1 VIVPPR
7 RVIEQPPVYEPE
19 YYARPDG
26 AILLGPPQIRDTRT
40 FQPTYVPSAPRL
52 TPHILPTVDI
62 DPSTKHVRFGQK
74 YESVNVDSDD
84 NEEEDDGQG
93 IQMPGYHG
101 RDDHQQTYDGPKFPP
116 TIPHDEG
123 YRNRQYDTLESGA
136 IDWLEQELIARFMSQ
151 LQNQQTTVPIRQHR
165 DVISARSS
173 TSSSSDDRSIH
184 CRLLD
189 LLGQD
194 GFQLFIDMGQP
205 IDQDLIQAL
214 TREVLEERITQM
226 IGIRSPRESIYVAPP
241 PPAPPPRTT
250 TPTPPPTTV
259 LVDNHHH
266 WPQENGIPTPQPTPP
281 QSPPPQPSKHH
292 PRVVTPE
299 ITGKLVLVRM
309 KLNLKKQ
316 FFLKI

>member
-1 VIVPPR
+1 MIVPPR
-7 RVIEQPPVYEPE
+7 PVVEQPPVYEPE
-19 YYARPDG
+19 YYTRPDS
-26 AILLGPPQIRDTRT
+26 AILLGPPQIRDTRS
-40 FQPTYVPSAPRL
+40 FQPTYIPSEQKL
-52 TPHILPTVDI
+52 TPHILPSVDI
-62 DPSTKHVRFGQK
+62 DSSRKPVRFGHK
-74 YESVNVDSDD
+74 NESVRVDSD
-84 NEEEDDGQG
+84 EDDGQG
-93 IQMPGYHG
+93 IEIPGYHG
-101 RDDHQQTYDGPKFPP
+101 TKDDYHQTYDGPKFPP

-184 CRLLD
+184 DRLLD

-214 TREVLEERITQM
+214 TREVLEERIAQM
-226 IGIRSPRESIYVAPP
+226 IGFHSPRESIHVVPP
-241 PPAPPPRTT
+241 PPPPPPRTT
-250 TPTPPPTTV
+250 TPITTVPTTV
-259 LVDNHHH
+259 AVDHHH
-266 WPQENGIPTPQPTPP
+266 WPQEHSVPTPQPTPP
-281 QSPPPQPSKHH
+281 QSPPPPIHH

-299 ITGKLVLVRM
+299 ITGK
-309 KLNLKKQ
+309 
-316 FFLKI
+316 I

>member
-1 VIVPPR
+1 MIVPPR
-7 RVIEQPPVYEPE
+7 RVIEQPPPPAYEPE
-19 YYARPDG
+19 YYTRPDG
-26 AILLGPPQIRDTRT
+26 VILLGPPQIRDTRT
-40 FQPTYVPSAPRL
+40 FQPIYVPSTHKL
-52 TPHILPTVDI
+52 TPHILPSIDVDS
-62 DPSTKHVRFGQK
+62 STTKIRFGRK
-74 YESVNVDSDD
+74 TESIKVDVDD
-84 NEEEDDGQG
+84 DEEEEDDGQG
-93 IQMPGYHG
+93 IEIPGYH
-101 RDDHQQTYDGPKFPP
+101 RTKEQAYDGPRFPP

-123 YRNRQYDTLESGA
+123 YRNRQYDTLQSGA

-184 CRLLD
+184 DRLLD

-214 TREVLEERITQM
+214 TREVLEERIAQM
-226 IGIRSPRESIYVAPP
+226 IGFRSPRESIHVIP

-250 TPTPPPTTV
+250 TPTTTTV
-259 LVDNHHH
+259 LVDHHHH
-266 WPQENGIPTPQPTPP
+266 WPQENGVPTPQPTPP
-281 QSPPPQPSKHH
+281 QSPPPPIHH

-299 ITGKLVLVRM
+299 ITGKILLIRI
-309 KLNLKKQ
+309 KLNFEKN
-316 FFLKI
+316 IV

>member
-1 VIVPPR
+1 MIVPPR
-7 RVIEQPPVYEPE
+7 VIDQPPPPPAYVPE
-19 YYARPDG
+19 YYTRPDG
-26 AILLGPPQIRDTRT
+26 VILLGPPQIRDTRT
-40 FQPTYVPSAPRL
+40 FQPTYVPSVHKL
-52 TPHILPTVDI
+52 TPHILPSVDV
-62 DPSTKHVRFGQK
+62 DPSTQKVRFGQK
-74 YESVNVDSDD
+74 SESIRVNLDD

-93 IQMPGYHG
+93 IEIPGYHG
-101 RDDHQQTYDGPKFPP
+101 TKDDHQQTYDGPRFPP

-173 TSSSSDDRSIH
+173 ASSSSDDRSIH
-184 CRLLD
+184 DRLLD

-226 IGIRSPRESIYVAPP
+226 IGFRSPRESIHIAPP

-250 TPTPPPTTV
+250 TPTSTTTV
-259 LVDNHHH
+259 LVDHHHH
-266 WPQENGIPTPQPTPP
+266 WPQENGVPTPQPTPP
-281 QSPPPQPSKHH
+281 QSPPPPIHH
-292 PRVVTPE
+292 PRLVTPE
-299 ITGKLVLVRM
+299 ITGQILFVRI
-309 KLNLKKQ
+309 K
-316 FFLKI
+316 

>member
-1 VIVPPR
+1 MIVPPR
-7 RVIEQPPVYEPE
+7 PVVEQPPVYEPE
-19 YYARPDG
+19 YYTRPDS
-26 AILLGPPQIRDTRT
+26 AILLGPPQIRDTRS
-40 FQPTYVPSAPRL
+40 FQPTYIPSEPKL
-52 TPHILPTVDI
+52 TPHILPSVDI
-62 DPSTKHVRFGQK
+62 DSSRKPVRFGHK
-74 YESVNVDSDD
+74 NESVRVDSD
-84 NEEEDDGQG
+84 EDDGQG
-93 IQMPGYHG
+93 IEIPGYHG
-101 RDDHQQTYDGPKFPP
+101 AKDDYQQTYDGPKFPP

-173 TSSSSDDRSIH
+173 TSSSTDDRSIH
-184 CRLLD
+184 DRLLD

-226 IGIRSPRESIYVAPP
+226 IGFRSPRESIHVAPP

-250 TPTPPPTTV
+250 TPTSTTTIIN
-259 LVDNHHH
+259 DHHY
-266 WPQENGIPTPQPTPP
+266 WPQENGVQTPQPTPP
-281 QSPPPQPSKHH
+281 QSPPPPARQ

-299 ITGKLVLVRM
+299 ITGKTLFVRI
-309 KLNLKKQ
+309 K
-316 FFLKI
+316 

>member
-1 VIVPPR
+1 MIVPPR
-7 RVIEQPPVYEPE
+7 RILEQPPPPPPPPVYEPE
-19 YYARPDG
+19 YYTRPDG
-26 AILLGPPQIRDTRT
+26 VILLGPPQIRDTRT
-40 FQPTYVPSAPRL
+40 FQPTYIPSEHKL
-52 TPHILPTVDI
+52 TPRVDV
-62 DPSTKHVRFGQK
+62 DSSTKK
-74 YESVNVDSDD
+74 VDLDD
-84 NEEEDDGQG
+84 NEEEDDDGQG
-93 IQMPGYHG
+93 IEIPGYHG
-101 RDDHQQTYDGPKFPP
+101 RKDDHQQTYDGPRFPP

-123 YRNRQYDTLESGA
+123 YRNRKYDTLESGA

-184 CRLLD
+184 DRLLD

-214 TREVLEERITQM
+214 TREVLEERIAQM
-226 IGIRSPRESIYVAPP
+226 IGFRSPRESIHVIP

-250 TPTPPPTTV
+250 TTTPPTTTV
-259 LVDNHHH
+259 LVDHHH
-266 WPQENGIPTPQPTPP
+266 WPQETSVPTPQPTPP
-281 QSPPPQPSKHH
+281 QSPPPPIHH

-299 ITGKLVLVRM
+299 ITGKILLFRINI
-309 KLNLKKQ
+309 KFRKKN
-316 FFLKI
+316 F

>member
-1 VIVPPR
+1 L
-7 RVIEQPPVYEPE
+7 
-19 YYARPDG
+19 DG
-26 AILLGPPQIRDTRT
+26 
-40 FQPTYVPSAPRL
+40 
-52 TPHILPTVDI
+52 
-62 DPSTKHVRFGQK
+62 
-74 YESVNVDSDD
+74 
-84 NEEEDDGQG
+84 NEEDEDDDGQG
-93 IQMPGYHG
+93 IQIPGYHG
-101 RDDHQQTYDGPKFPP
+101 TNDDHQSTYDGPRFPP

-123 YRNRQYDTLESGA
+123 YRNRQYDTLQSGA

-184 CRLLD
+184 DRLLD

-214 TREVLEERITQM
+214 TREVLEERIAQM
-226 IGIRSPRESIYVAPP
+226 IGFRSPRESIHVVPP

-250 TPTPPPTTV
+250 TPTTTATTV
-259 LVDNHHH
+259 LIDHHHH
-266 WPQENGIPTPQPTPP
+266 WPHEHDVSTPQPTPP
-281 QSPPPQPSKHH
+281 QSPPPPTHR

-299 ITGKLVLVRM
+299 ITGKILLVRIQST
-309 KLNLKKQ
+309 LENVL
-316 FFLKI
+316 LKI